1 MPVIRTLIIF
11 AIAFSLVSLPS
22 VLTSSV
28 FLPKIPVVRA
38 QQETSAGS
46 WYPAGAQEQ
55 TLSISQ
61 GDGAVSTQ
69 VSWLLTNQVDSED
82 WPLTATQQGASTVN
96 CSGNA
101 NVLCS
106 LPIPDHGYFEIQF
119 NLANVLWGM
128 PMQYGNSAAG
138 IELRQGI
145 AHLLNKASFVANNP
159 ACLSTVCNP
168 NDSPIP
174 VCTITVGCDNGG
186 LPAANPC
193 GWDTKY
199 AESSTTNCV
208 VGAPGGSAYNCS
220 FSAACPTGTPT
231 GTTSFAWQAPIGS
244 PDFCAAAQHF
254 ITAFADANI
263 TGVTT
268 NANCELVALPV
279 GWPSA
284 VTAIN
289 TSGNCVSAG
298 IAANANTCAF
308 VRTTEPRK
316 SLGEGITQDIC
327 ALFSPAWG
335 ARTTLAG
342 QPFSCDNSNTGTA
355 NAACGGASCPFLQEV
370 EGTISQFCGFNTST
384 NGIPIN
390 CWGFGT
396 FGFGQVFPFD
406 STTYFEYNSIFATQ
420 TSVTCTVAD
429 CSTHVAGS
437 PCASVTPSTGASDYM
452 YACSPTYDSLSQ
464 AMEFSLCLGSPGP
477 STDPSFSQ
485 ASPTFA
491 NCSGTAVSGGAGAT
505 TCIGA
510 SPVCSAV
517 SAGYQAEDYAGSHV
531 LTIPVWDGNDV
542 QARLNNWPLG
552 SSSNPG
558 WITAFGGGF
567 SASANAFE
575 WLNAY
580 SASPAVAGTFRQSF
594 LTTVDSLNPFQ
605 FSTLWDAYLLSNIYD
620 SLFVQNPQ
628 CTNSATLAAT
638 AGVPQCS
645 SILQNIDWMTTSH
658 SFLCYPGGPACT
670 STTLGY
676 GNSTYFANTAAD
688 LRLTLNRSN
697 HWQDSGPVTAWDV
710 KYSYINLNATG
721 AFQATS
727 LSNVAHIN
735 VLDEFTVD
743 LNLKAKGPFTELFLG
758 GITIMPGH
766 IWSACGASTWNG
778 GVTGK
783 DISGTNIVSAPED
796 ACIGAFGAPN
806 IVTVGGTRADSPTLH
821 L

>member
-1 MPVIRTLIIF
+1 MSSMRTLRLLLTF
-11 AIAFSLVSLPS
+11 AIVFSLVSLPS
-22 VLTSSV
+22 FVPNN
-28 FLPKIPVVRA
+28 FYLPKISLVRA
-38 QQETSAGS
+38 QQETAVGS

-61 GDGAVSTQ
+61 GDGASITQ
-69 VSWLLTNQVDSED
+69 VNWLLTGQVDSED
-82 WPLTATQQGASTVN
+82 WPLTASQQGSGAGGVN
-96 CSGNA
+96 CPGNTA
-101 NVLCS
+101 VLCS
-106 LPIPDHGYFEIQF
+106 LPMPDHGYFEIEF
-119 NLANVLWGM
+119 NLANILWGI

-174 VCTITVGCDNGG
+174 VCTITAGCDNGG

-199 AESSTTNCV
+199 AESSTTNCA

-335 ARTTLAG
+335 AWTTLAG

-355 NAACGGASCPFLQEV
+355 NAACGGGSCPFLQEV
-370 EGTISQFCGFNTST
+370 EGSIGQFCGFNPPPQGVP
-384 NGIPIN
+384 NK

-406 STTYFEYNSIFATQ
+406 STLYFEYNSNFATQ
-420 TSVTCTVAD
+420 TSVTCTSAD

-452 YACSPTYDSLSQ
+452 YTCAPTYDSLSQ

-491 NCSGTAVSGGAGAT
+491 NCSGGSVSGGAGAT

-510 SPVCSAV
+510 SPVCSAI
-517 SAGYQAEDYAGSHV
+517 SAGYQAEYYYGSHV

-542 QARLNNWPLG
+542 
-552 SSSNPG
+552 
-558 WITAFGGGF
+558 
-567 SASANAFE
+567 
-575 WLNAY
+575 
-580 SASPAVAGTFRQSF
+580 
-594 LTTVDSLNPFQ
+594 
-605 FSTLWDAYLLSNIYD
+605 
-620 SLFVQNPQ
+620 
-628 CTNSATLAAT
+628 
-638 AGVPQCS
+638 
-645 SILQNIDWMTTSH
+645 
-658 SFLCYPGGPACT
+658 
-670 STTLGY
+670 
-676 GNSTYFANTAAD
+676 
-688 LRLTLNRSN
+688 
-697 HWQDSGPVTAWDV
+697 
-710 KYSYINLNATG
+710 
-721 AFQATS
+721 
-727 LSNVAHIN
+727 
-735 VLDEFTVD
+735 
-743 LNLKAKGPFTELFLG
+743 
-758 GITIMPGH
+758 
-766 IWSACGASTWNG
+766 
-778 GVTGK
+778 
-783 DISGTNIVSAPED
+783 
-796 ACIGAFGAPN
+796 
-806 IVTVGGTRADSPTLH
+806 
-821 L
+821 